1 MNNNRGDAGSRESG
15 ARVDAGGVASRKVAV
30 TPGEDGQELDYWS
43 FVKLARSQLGGRFD
57 LEHLQANQAVLS
69 LNRAAGVV
77 IYDLES
83 TIHRPRLGSWAA
95 YTLLF
100 VLWNAGP
107 LPSHRLAELSNM
119 SRAAVSN
126 MTKTLLTKGY
136 IEKEPHSRDGR
147 AVTLHLTKLGTEA
160 IEKSFAEEI
169 RREHQWMS
177 ALTDIEQQLL
187 IQLLDKLISSRNRAG
202 LTSRR

>member
-1 MNNNRGDAGSRESG
+1 METETARRKGTVAEKRLES
-15 ARVDAGGVASRKVAV
+15 D
-30 TPGEDGQELDYWS
+30 GEELDYWS
-43 FVKLARSQLGGRFD
+43 FVELAHSRLGGRFTPE
-57 LEHLQANQAVLS
+57 LLQANQAILS
-69 LNRAAGVV
+69 LNRAAGA
-77 IYDLES
+77 ITYDLES

-126 MTKTLLTKGY
+126 MTKTLLLKGLVA
-136 IEKEPHSRDGR
+136 KKPHSHDGR
-147 AVTLHLTKLGTEA
+147 AIVLHLTPAGTEA
-160 IEKSFAEEI
+160 IEETIDEEI
-169 RREHQWMS
+169 SREQEWMS

-187 IQLLDKLISSRNRAG
+187 IQLLHKLVGNRSNDGLNSRK
-202 LTSRR
+202 

>member
-1 MNNNRGDAGSRESG
+1 MNNNRGDASSRETRS
-15 ARVDAGGVASRKVAV
+15 RVDAEAAASRKVAASSAE
-30 TPGEDGQELDYWS
+30 GGQELDYWS

-77 IYDLES
+77 TYDLES

-136 IEKEPHSRDGR
+136 IEKKPHSKDGR

-169 RREHQWMS
+169 RRERQWMS

-202 LTSRR
+202 LASRC